1 MAKYM
6 WAKAMMRKSS
16 VFLIV
21 VLAVLIV
28 GAGVAFMQRARRIGT
43 PAPNGPGSVIQLAA
57 NGNLQRALNQAKPG
71 DTIVLEAG
79 AVYEGPFTLP
89 KKDGNEFITIQ
100 SSRVAE
106 LPDGVRVSPS
116 QSALLAK
123 LQSSENGSPIVKTE
137 PAAHHYKFIGIEFS
151 TANAQVK
158 INDLVRLGDSAPQKT
173 LDTVPHHLVIDR
185 SYIHGFPTQEVQRG
199 ISLNSAETAI
209 TNSYISEIHGKG
221 YDTQA
226 ICGWNGPG
234 PFKIINNYL
243 EGAGENVMFGGSNP
257 SIPNLV
263 PSDIEIR
270 DNYFFKPLSW
280 KVGDPSYGG
289 QHWSVKNL
297 FELKNA
303 RRVTI
308 DRNIFENNWVDAQAG
323 SGILFTVRNDEGG
336 APWSTIEDV
345 TFTNNIVRN
354 SPSALNLLGKDNLK
368 PSQRA
373 KNIVISN
380 NFFTDISGIFL
391 TMSGYPN
398 ATISNNTHFQSGNIM
413 TLHGD
418 PSPGFVYK
426 NNITVRDSKGYGV
439 KGDASG
445 EGTVALDLFTPGAE
459 FRNNVIVGANAS
471 QYPGNNSYPSS
482 LGEVGFVNAE
492 NGDFRLGPKSRYRQ
506 MGSQKAAIGADFDLL
521 PKPAR

>member
-1 MAKYM
+1 
-6 WAKAMMRKSS
+6 MRSIRNSS
-16 VFLIV
+16 VLLVIV
-21 VLAVLIV
+21 LVFVMI
-28 GAGVAFMQRARRIGT
+28 GAGVAFMQRARRTQSTAVVEGSTIKLDR
-43 PAPNGPGSVIQLAA
+43 NGD
-57 NGNLQRALNQAKPG
+57 LQRALNDAKPG

-79 AVYEGPFTLP
+79 AVYNGPFTLP
-89 KKDGNEFITIQ
+89 VKSGDQFITIQ
-100 SSRVAE
+100 TSRIAE

-116 QSALLAK
+116 QSALFAK
-123 LQSSENGSPIVKTE
+123 LQSAENGSPIIKTE
-137 PAAHHYKFIGIEFS
+137 PAAHHYKFIGVEIS
-151 TANAQVK
+151 TANEKVK
-158 INDLVRLGDSAPQKT
+158 VNDLVRLGDSSAQKT
-173 LDTVPHHLVIDR
+173 LDAVPRHLVIDR

-199 ISLNSAETAI
+199 ISLNSADTNI

-280 KVGDPSYGG
+280 KVGDPSYAGN
-289 QHWSVKNL
+289 HWSVKNL

-323 SGILFTVRNDEGG
+323 SGVLFTVRNDEGG

-345 TFTNNIVRN
+345 TFTNNIVKN

-373 KNIVISN
+373 QNIVISN
-380 NFFTDISGIFL
+380 NLFTGISGTFL

-398 ATISNNTHFQSGNIM
+398 ATVSNNTHLQSGNIM
-413 TLHGD
+413 TLHGE
-418 PSPGFVYK
+418 PSPGFVYER
-426 NNITVRDSKGYGV
+426 NITVRDSKGYGV

-445 EGTVALDLFTPGAE
+445 EGKVALDLFTPGAQ
-459 FRNNVIVGANAS
+459 FRNNVIAGANS
-471 QYPGNNSYPSS
+471 SLYPSGNAFPGS
-482 LGEVGFVNAE
+482 LGDIGFE
-492 NGDFRLGPKSRYRQ
+492 NPEKGDFRLNARSRYRQ
-506 MGSQKAAIGADFDLL
+506 SGADFSRL
-521 PKPAR
+521 PSTSGNIDKK